1 MRTSMLLMLTL
12 ATACGGTP
20 KPVADHATTTA
31 TTVATATLSGAVHM
45 SGAACAQPKPGCEGP
60 AAGYEVIVFAKDGT
74 TVVAKT
80 KTDAE
85 GHYTVMVPG
94 GDYTI
99 ITQAGTTRAETK
111 RNDVTVA
118 ASAAATLDLSVD
130 NGVR

>member
-1 MRTSMLLMLTL
+1 MLFVLTL
-12 ATACGGTP
+12 ATACGGAP
-20 KPVADHATTTA
+20 KPVAENGTTTTTT
-31 TTVATATLSGAVHM
+31 TTVATATLSGAVHTT
-45 SGAACAQPKPGCEGP
+45 GAACAQPKPGCEGP
-60 AAGYEVIVFAKDGT
+60 AAGYEVVVLAKDGT

-99 ITQAGTTRAETK
+99 ITQAGMTKAETK

-118 ASAAATLDLSVD
+118 ANAAATLDLSVD
-130 NGVR
+130 SGAR